1 MTSSRNPLIL
11 VELNELNFDY
21 VERYAARGLLPA
33 FARLIGEF
41 GYRRTSS
48 EQRFES
54 IEPWIQWVTAHTGK
68 SFDEHGVFRLGD
80 GAIQAGQQIWEYLEE
95 RGLRVGAFCPMNAA
109 NRLANAAFFLPD
121 PWTATQVSGSALL
134 KALYSAVAQ
143 AVNDNAQKRIT
154 ASSAAKLVLGLLAY
168 SGKRHALHYAVL
180 LAKSAR
186 SHWARATLLDQ
197 LLGDCFLKLWRKT
210 RPDFSSVFLNGAAHI
225 QHHYLFN
232 SQAYTGKHRN
242 PAWYVRNDEDP
253 VLEIYRCYD
262 RFLADLLAL
271 GQRPRLVLATG
282 LHQDP
287 VERPVYYY
295 RLRDHASFLAKI
307 GIANA
312 AVHPRMSRDFLVE
325 LTDARAATEAADLLR
340 SGRGPSGEPLFEVD
354 NRGASLFVTLTY
366 PDRIDPGTRVAF
378 GNARIEDLARE
389 VVFVALKNAQH
400 NGIGYLLDTGA
411 GKASPED
418 EPAALAGIWDR
429 VVAAF

>member
-1 MTSSRNPLIL
+1 MTALIL

-33 FARLIGEF
+33 FARLFEQY
-41 GYRRTSS
+41 GYRKTSS

-80 GAIQAGQQIWEYLEE
+80 GATLAGEQIWEHLEK
-95 RGLRVGAFCPMNAA
+95 RGLKIGAFCPMNAA
-109 NRLANAAFFLPD
+109 NRLSNAAFFLPD
-121 PWTATQVSGSALL
+121 PWTSTRVSGSPLL

-154 ASSAAKLVLGLLAY
+154 AASAAKLLLGLVAY
-168 SGKRHALHYAVL
+168 SGKRHILHYGRL
-180 LAKSAR
+180 LSKSPR
-186 SHWARATLLDQ
+186 SHWARAALLDQ

-210 RPDFSSVFLNGAAHI
+210 RPDFASVFLNGAAHI

-232 SQAYTGKHRN
+232 SQAYAGRHRN
-242 PAWYVRNDEDP
+242 PDWYVRNHEDP

-271 GQRPRLVLATG
+271 SPRPRLILATG

-295 RLRDHASFLAKI
+295 RLRDHAAFLRKI
-307 GIANA
+307 GIVDAR
-312 AVHPRMSRDFLVE
+312 VQPRMSRDFLAE
-325 LTDARAATEAADLLR
+325 FPDARAAAEAARVLAL
-340 SGRGPSGEPLFEVD
+340 GRGPSGAALFEID
-354 NRGASLFVTLTY
+354 NRGASLFVTLSY
-366 PDRIDPGTRVAF
+366 PDRIDPGTRAAF
-378 GNARIEDLARE
+378 GSAEIADLERE

-411 GKASPED
+411 GKASPSD